1 MLRAAFGDSSRL
13 IPTVDEAARARATL
27 ASRETDSPTDGP
39 AAGRCGPAGI
49 SFWTTTT
56 RRGGSDV
63 TVAVLTVAVGRSAP
77 GASSSAAG
85 AAAAATA
92 PAVSVDAGGRFQSKV
107 GDGKTGSS
115 SRVGAG
121 CGGRG
126 GRDAQQICRLRLVL
140 LVLLLLLLLLLVVVM
155 VVVVMRM
162 MMVRLVLVL

>member
-92 PAVSVDAGGRFQSKV
+92 PDVSVDAGGRFQSKV

-140 LVLLLLLLLLLVVVM
+140 LLVVVM